1 VISHP
6 GNFCLPQ
13 PHLHT
18 LGMKSTTFI
27 WLLQNIKN
35 IKNTEP
41 DYFQNYLDDVVKNSV
56 QRNAAWH
63 FREASINLNYQESD
77 WLTISLFA
85 ASLILST
92 LTSDSP
98 FTLHSAR
105 LVVIWIPLIVQ
116 IPTDF
121 SFLIS
126 ATFCKESSFL

>member
-1 VISHP
+1 
-6 GNFCLPQ
+6 
-13 PHLHT
+13 
-18 LGMKSTTFI
+18 MKSTTFI

-92 LTSDSP
+92 LTSESP

-105 LVVIWIPLIVQ
+105 LVVIWTPLIVQ

-126 ATFCKESSFL
+126 ATFCEESSFL

>member
-1 VISHP
+1 
-6 GNFCLPQ
+6 
-13 PHLHT
+13 
-18 LGMKSTTFI
+18 M
-27 WLLQNIKN
+27 
-35 IKNTEP
+35 
-41 DYFQNYLDDVVKNSV
+41 VKKRKLA
-56 QRNAAWH
+56 QH
-63 FREASINLNYQESD
+63 FGEASISLNYQESD

-92 LTSDSP
+92 LASESP

-126 ATFCKESSFL
+126 ATFCEKKFSSVSTRDSKQLEDKVNLWILLHFHMHVYFNQGRNRLRRSIFVMEFVTATTENF